1 MSCKI
6 DPILITDSLNTAR
19 EKIND
24 VYSGITEL
32 WSGSTGFQSIVSR
45 GNDTNFSSSD
55 YSVVLGGQNNSIT
68 SSGDRNVII
77 GGQNNLI
84 EDNSFNSAIIG
95 GENNILSGTN
105 NSVIV
110 GSSNITGV
118 TDFTT
123 FVPNLETSGN
133 RVRRARYVTLDK
145 YEPDKGKI
153 EAVQPSDEILLITDA
168 TTNTDGAPA
177 LSDLSLDLRL
187 MISDDQIGRTVELVM
202 IDNSGF
208 IGEIL
213 IGVSGGDFSI
223 NGGILGVSLSCCSN
237 NFQHVTIT
245 YLGYYNA
252 FLSTTPV
259 PMFAVTG
266 TGL

>member
-24 VYSGITEL
+24 VYSGKTEL

-68 SSGDRNVII
+68 SSGERNVII

-84 EDNSFNSAIIG
+84 KDNSFNSAIIG
-95 GENNILSGTN
+95 GENSILSGTN

-110 GSSNITGV
+110 GGSSITGV

-123 FVPNLETSGN
+123 FVPDLETSGN
-133 RVRRARYVTLDK
+133 RVRRTRYLTLDE
-145 YEPDKGKI
+145 YEPGKGKI
-153 EAVQPSDEILLITDA
+153 QAVQPSDEILLITDDTPA
-168 TTNTDGAPA
+168 GPAPNPNG
-177 LSDLSLDLRL
+177 DLSLDLRF

-208 IGEIL
+208 LTEIL
-213 IGVSGGDFSI
+213 LGVTSGDFFI
-223 NGGILGVSLSCCSN
+223 NGGVPGFSLSCCSS
-237 NFQHVTIT
+237 NFQHVTVT
-245 YLGYYNA
+245 YLGYKTS
-252 FLSTTPV
+252 FLTPT
-259 PMFAVTG
+259 PTPLFAVTG
-266 TGL
+266 TGI